1 MLHSPQSESLQ
12 SMQKFVHDFTSDLGE
27 DAPSA
32 KARKLT
38 ARHLRSEG
46 QVAAS
51 QATVGSLPVDA
62 PASVRRAMAWARE
75 TSCGSSSGRFLAVRE
90 SRRKARKES
99 RRSNR

>member
-1 MLHSPQSESLQ
+1 
-12 SMQKFVHDFTSDLGE
+12 MQKFVHDFTSDLGE

-62 PASVRRAMAWARE
+62 PASVRRAMAWGPRDKLRQQLWAFSCSAGESQKRRAR
-75 TSCGSSSGRFLAVRE
+75 
-90 SRRKARKES
+90 ES